1 MGGGESIRPVLSA
14 CQAGGP
20 TESEMKAQLGNTL
33 KNEAATEAVEAKID
47 ANIKAAG
54 RKTSMVRRCVSIGG
68 TSFALDTCAL
78 WATAVAAWLD
88 ALAAALVTDISSVG
102 TTIAGVT
109 VTCTASDAAALNSA
123 KSKATAVKKKM
134 LQSNLEKTTGS
145 TISADAAQ
153 AHAASVASASGG
165 SGSGAATKSGWRHQ
179 ILAEFRQRF

>member
-54 RKTSMVRRCVSIGG
+54 RKTSMVRRSVSIGG

-88 ALAAALVTDISSVG
+88 ALAAALATDISSVG

-123 KSKATAVKKKM
+123 KSKATAVKKKIAKKKKM
-134 LQSNLEKTTGS
+134 LQSNLEKTTG
-145 TISADAAQ
+145 APFLQ
-153 AHAASVASASGG
+153 ML
-165 SGSGAATKSGWRHQ
+165 R
-179 ILAEFRQRF
+179 